1 VRKPLWPQEFVYT
14 PNNFQLIML
23 TLLIFLPILFGV
35 IILLLPSSM
44 RASYKYLTLL
54 ATLLQLGISI
64 WLYLNFK
71 TGPAFGG
78 IDHEAQFQFMQ
89 KIPWISLNLG
99 SAGALQ
105 ADYFVGID
113 GISIMMLVMTSLVM
127 VIAAISSWEIKS
139 NLKGFF
145 ALFLLLD
152 MALIGVFCTLDFFLF
167 YIFYELM
174 LLPLYFLIGMWGGA
188 RREYAAI
195 KFFLYTLFGSVFML
209 LVMIGL
215 YLSVKD
221 PATGNHTFN
230 MIAMMNPANYSAGSI
245 FSVLSHQT
253 IFGFPA
259 RTVGF
264 IVLFVAFAIK
274 VPVVPLHTWLPD
286 AHVEA
291 PTPVSIILA
300 GILLKI
306 GGYGIIRICIGIFPE
321 IAISGAWWI
330 GLLGIT
336 SIIYGALNAL
346 AQRDFKRII
355 AYSSVSQMGFVLLGI
370 ASQTPEG
377 LSGAVYQ
384 MVSHGFLSAMLF
396 FLVGVVYNRVHD
408 RDIYNFRGLGT
419 LMPKYTVFI
428 MIAFFASLGLPG
440 FSAFI
445 AEAFSLTGA
454 FRSFSFN
461 GLLPHW
467 MAVAGAVGILLSA
480 CYFLWTLQR
489 MFFGSVS
496 LKGGEIWRAAMT
508 DLSTR
513 EILALVPLAVATLAI
528 GLMPSLVFDKINDS
542 VLQLV
547 EFTKSV
553 IH

>member
-1 VRKPLWPQEFVYT
+1 
-14 PNNFQLIML
+14 ML
-23 TLLIFLPILFGV
+23 TLLIFIPILFGF
-35 IILLLPSSM
+35 IIVVLPSSL
-44 RASYKYLTLL
+44 RASFKYITLL
-54 ATLLQLGISI
+54 ATLVQLCMSV
-64 WLYLNFK
+64 WMYLNFK
-71 TGPAFGG
+71 TGAAYAG
-78 IDHEAQFQFMQ
+78 INHESQFQFVQ
-89 KIPWISLNLG
+89 KLPWINLDLG
-99 SAGALQ
+99 TMGKMQ
-105 ADYFVGID
+105 IDYFVGID
-113 GISIMMLVMTSLVM
+113 GISITLLVMTSLVL
-127 VIAAISSWEIKS
+127 VIAALASWEIKS

-152 MALIGVFCTLDFFLF
+152 MALIGVFCSLDFFLF

-230 MIAMMNPANYSAGSI
+230 MVQMMNPANYTPGSV
-245 FSVLSHQT
+245 FSTLSHQT

-306 GGYGIIRICIGIFPE
+306 GGYGIIRICIGIFPDV
-321 IAISGAWWI
+321 ASSGAFWL
-330 GLLGIT
+330 GLLGII
-336 SIIYGALNAL
+336 SILYGAFNAL

-355 AYSSVSQMGFVLLGI
+355 AYSSISQMGFVLLGI
-370 ASQTPEG
+370 ASQTAEG
-377 LSGAVYQ
+377 ISGAVFQ
-384 MVSHGFLSAMLF
+384 MVSHGFLASMLF

-408 RDIYNFRGLGT
+408 RDIYNFRGLAS

-445 AEAFSLTGA
+445 AEAFSLAGA
-454 FRSFSFN
+454 FKS
-461 GLLPHW
+461 GLLPQW
-467 MAVAGAVGILLSA
+467 MAAVGAIGILFSA

-489 MFFGSVS
+489 MFFGTLS
-496 LKGGEIWRAAMT
+496 LKGGEVWKTAMG
-508 DLSTR
+508 DLNAR
-513 EILALVPLAVATLAI
+513 EIITLLPLALIVLVL
-528 GLMPSLVFDKINDS
+528 GLMPSLVFDKVNDS
-542 VLQLV
+542 VLALV
-547 EFTKSV
+547 QFVQVK
-553 IH
+553 